1 MEPKTPA
8 QGDTLF
14 PFKTIL
20 FLIFFTASP
29 AFAETP
35 PTHHELTATLPPS
48 QSVTRF
54 HDVVTI
60 PKSIARSISGF
71 HLNKNSKIEQIA
83 ISGKKVSFDVSA
95 DGFIKLDL
103 TQHLANNLTD
113 PIELIF
119 DYSLSLPIADDSQET
134 LFISGAD
141 FFYPQSESKSETTGR
156 LTFQLTV
163 HSPASLRAVS
173 QGEKL
178 KDFLEDKNRT
188 VVWKEENPQEEILLV
203 ADQYHVFSEHH
214 GLITLYAYLR
224 DDDKALAER
233 YFSAT
238 RTYLDLYSRLF
249 APYPYKKFALVEN
262 SQQTGYGMPSFTL
275 LGSRVIRFPFILH
288 TSYPHEILH
297 NWFGNG
303 VYIDSNSGN
312 WAEGL
317 TTYLADHLLPEQKGK
332 GDRYRFQQLIKYS
345 SYVNATNDFPLVEFK
360 GRDSMASQAV
370 GYGKTLMVL
379 HMLRVEVGDA
389 LFLESLRDFYNR
401 NQFQLAGFNDLQ
413 ISFERV
419 SKRDLKDFFNQW
431 TERKGAP
438 QLKLSSASHS
448 KQNGEHLLALE
459 IRQTQSDLVFKMK
472 LPIAVWL
479 KDREK
484 PVLKNIDL
492 AQRKHTF
499 ALPLSSQPLK
509 VILDPYHEV
518 FRWLNPGEV
527 PPSIGQT
534 YGAET
539 QTAILRTTDGSSDVL
554 KGYHHFAKSLG
565 KSLSDNLNTQP
576 PAGSLWVF
584 GKDNKFSDQ
593 LKIQLNRYGVKMGE
607 QGVALD
613 HKIFP
618 WENHSFIF
626 TLNRPD
632 SNRDTVTG
640 DTVTWLI
647 ASSAESIPGLI
658 RKLPHYGKYGY
669 LVFQGSVPDNAAKG
683 RWPSSGAGLHHIF
696 KKGAYSLPSQT
707 PLIKP

>member
-1 MEPKTPA
+1 
-8 QGDTLF
+8 
-14 PFKTIL
+14 
-20 FLIFFTASP
+20 
-29 AFAETP
+29 
-35 PTHHELTATLPPS
+35 
-48 QSVTRF
+48 
-54 HDVVTI
+54 
-60 PKSIARSISGF
+60 
-71 HLNKNSKIEQIA
+71 
-83 ISGKKVSFDVSA
+83 
-95 DGFIKLDL
+95 
-103 TQHLANNLTD
+103 
-113 PIELIF
+113 
-119 DYSLSLPIADDSQET
+119 
-134 LFISGAD
+134 
-141 FFYPQSESKSETTGR
+141 
-156 LTFQLTV
+156 
-163 HSPASLRAVS
+163 
-173 QGEKL
+173 
-178 KDFLEDKNRT
+178 
-188 VVWKEENPQEEILLV
+188 
-203 ADQYHVFSEHH
+203 
-214 GLITLYAYLR
+214 
-224 DDDKALAER
+224 
-233 YFSAT
+233 
-238 RTYLDLYSRLF
+238 
-249 APYPYKKFALVEN
+249 
-262 SQQTGYGMPSFTL
+262 
-275 LGSRVIRFPFILH
+275 
-288 TSYPHEILH
+288 
-297 NWFGNG
+297 
-303 VYIDSNSGN
+303 
-312 WAEGL
+312 
-317 TTYLADHLLPEQKGK
+317 
-332 GDRYRFQQLIKYS
+332 
-345 SYVNATNDFPLVEFK
+345 
-360 GRDSMASQAV
+360 MASQAV

-459 IRQTQSDLVFKMK
+459 IRQTQSDPVFKMK
-472 LPIAVWL
+472 LPLAVWL

-492 AQRKHTF
+492 AQREYTF

-527 PPSIGQT
+527 PPSIEQT

-539 QTAILRTTDGSSDVL
+539 QTAILRATDGSSDVL
-554 KGYHHFAKSLG
+554 KSYHHFAKSLR
-565 KSLSDNLNTQP
+565 KSLSDNLKTQP

-593 LKIQLNRYGVKMGE
+593 LKIQLNRYGVKMDE

-613 HKIFP
+613 HKIFS

-632 SNRDTVTG
+632 SNRDIVTG

-669 LVFQGSVPDNAAKG
+669 LVFQGSVPNNVAKG

-696 KKGAYSLPSQT
+696 KNGTYSLPSQT